1 MIFTTFN
8 ASLGSRYRL
17 VLVANLDK
25 NDLMCF
31 ICLDEIL
38 EFLFSLDSKNLMV
51 TKPGPYLTG
60 GLDPSIAS
68 PSAGFRCYPQPQVL
82 PSSVS

>member
-1 MIFTTFN
+1 M
-8 ASLGSRYRL
+8 

-38 EFLFSLDSKNLMV
+38 GFLFSLDSKNLMV
-51 TKPGPYLTG
+51 TKPGPYLTAR
-60 GLDPSIAS
+60 LDPSIAS
-68 PSAGFRCYPQPQVL
+68 FFTLSL
-82 PSSVS
+82 